1 MTARRQPG
9 GQPGRQPGRGRPAG
23 SRQGAGRAQG
33 GARSESEPQRAS
45 RPRPEVGGIGGEQV
59 EGRRAVRE
67 LLVAGTRRVRTVW
80 VSSAAEPNGVL
91 DEIVDLAGEHLRVVP
106 PERIASLARSETHQ
120 GVVANAEPLKA
131 ADLDALLGTGS
142 AFLVALDGVTD
153 PRNLGAVLRVAETA
167 GATGVIL
174 PRHRSARVTPA
185 VAKSAAG
192 AIEHLPIASVSG
204 IPAALERAARAG
216 VWSVGLDGDGDRSL
230 FELDL
235 VDQPVVL
242 VLGSEGRGLG
252 RLTRQRCELV
262 VRIPMYG
269 RLESLNVAAAAA
281 VACHEVARRR
291 ASSG

>member
-9 GQPGRQPGRGRPAG
+9 RGGPTGRRREAGWAQGSGRGDT
-23 SRQGAGRAQG
+23 
-33 GARSESEPQRAS
+33 EPRRAS
-45 RPRPEVGGIGGEQV
+45 RPGPAGGGLGGAQV

-67 LLVAGTRRVRTVW
+67 LLAAGSRRVRTVW
-80 VSSAAEPNGVL
+80 VSSAAEPNAVL

-106 PERIASLARSETHQ
+106 PERIESLARSETHQ

-131 ADLDALLGTGS
+131 AGLDALLGAGS

-153 PRNLGAVLRVAETA
+153 PRNLGAVMRVAETA

-230 FELDL
+230 YELDL
-235 VDQPVVL
+235 VDQPIVL
-242 VLGSEGRGLG
+242 VLGSEGGGLG
-252 RLTRQRCELV
+252 RLTRQRCDLV

-269 RLESLNVAAAAA
+269 SIESLNVAAAAA

-291 ASSG
+291 ASSV